1 MKHMRGRAAVV
12 AGMLAALPVTAV
24 QAEGSFTLSSGL
36 DFSSGKYGS
45 TQKTDTVYVPVI
57 GKYETGDWT
66 FKLTVPWV
74 SIRGPGGVVGSGSDR
89 VTIGSVS
96 GNRRGTE
103 SGLGDVVAGASYT
116 VFESGGWVLDL
127 GGKVKLPTGSE
138 SRGLG
143 TGKADFTVQADVYRS
158 IGPAS
163 LFGTLGYKRMGD
175 PDGTDFRNPVF
186 ASVGLAHRVGAT
198 TTVGLSYDWRQRLR
212 PTSDEISEIT
222 LFASHRFSDQWKAQI
237 YAITGF
243 SDASPDWGSGIIV
256 GRMF

>member
-1 MKHMRGRAAVV
+1 MKRVRGGAAAVAGLLV
-12 AGMLAALPVTAV
+12 ALTVR
-24 QAEGSFTLSSGL
+24 AEGSFTLSSGL
-36 DFSSGKYGS
+36 DFSSGSYGS
-45 TQKTDTVYVPVI
+45 AQKTDTVYVPVI

-66 FKLTVPWV
+66 FRLTVPWV

-89 VTIGSVS
+89 VTVGNPA
-96 GNRRGTE
+96 GNRRTTE
-103 SGLGDVVAGASYT
+103 SGLGDVVAGASRT

-138 SRGLG
+138 ARGLS
-143 TGKADFTVQADVYRS
+143 TGKADFTVQADLYRS

-163 LFGTLGYKRMGD
+163 LFGTVGYKRMGD

-212 PTSDEISEIT
+212 ATSDDIREIT

-243 SDASPDWGSGIIV
+243 SDASPDWGSGVIV